1 MTATTATG
9 SQSGRSALNPPATGT
24 RPVAELL
31 VSPATL
37 AFLKGFEG
45 LKLTAYRDAVGV
57 LTIGW
62 GHTGDVQPGQQI
74 SLHQAEI
81 LLELDANRAAAAVR
95 RRVKVPLTP
104 SQFDALVSFTFNL
117 GEGRLAESTLLRQL
131 NAGDYR
137 GAAEELLRWD
147 KGTVRGHKVALPGL
161 TRRRW
166 AERELFMRGVR
177 EEASP

>member
-1 MTATTATG
+1 MTTSPHQASQTAKPAA
-9 SQSGRSALNPPATGT
+9 RSAGPGS
-24 RPVAELL
+24 RPVTELI

-37 AFLKGFEG
+37 AFIKGFEG
-45 LKLTAYRDAVGV
+45 LRLTAYRDAVGV

-74 SLHQAEI
+74 SLHQAEV
-81 LLELDANRAAAAVR
+81 LLDLDANRAAAAVR

-104 SQFDALVSFTFNL
+104 AQFDALVSFTFNL
-117 GEGRLAESTLLRQL
+117 GEGRLAASTLLRQL

-147 KGTVRGHKVALPGL
+147 KGTVRGRKVALPGL

>member
-1 MTATTATG
+1 VTTSPPQASQTAKPAA
-9 SQSGRSALNPPATGT
+9 RSAGPGS
-24 RPVAELL
+24 RPVTELI

-37 AFLKGFEG
+37 AFIKGFEG
-45 LKLTAYRDAVGV
+45 LRLTAYRDAVGV

-74 SLHQAEI
+74 GLHQAEI

-104 SQFDALVSFTFNL
+104 GQFDALVSFTFNL

-147 KGTVRGHKVALPGL
+147 KGTVRGRKVALPGL

-177 EEASP
+177 EEAAP